1 MALRGLPGV
10 PLCRLLAID
19 DLDEVEPDVPPVVAP
34 PDQPH
39 AALVVVAVQEQ
50 LVAIALPDFAVQGG
64 EEPDLGGVL
73 DHGVDACM
81 VDFEN
86 PLFCYIQVRFY
97 LESSAMPAQSLT
109 QLVAVHY
116 GRVPRAA
123 NVERAAAAVV
133 DGILGRIVAVD
144 ADGVVLPPPVAL
156 RVPDVGLAP
165 AVVVHLHPLRDNP

>member
-1 MALRGLPGV
+1 MALRGLPGVPV

-73 DHGVDACM
+73 DHGVDACK
-81 VDFEN
+81 E
-86 PLFCYIQVRFY
+86 Q
-97 LESSAMPAQSLT
+97 
-109 QLVAVHY
+109 
-116 GRVPRAA
+116 
-123 NVERAAAAVV
+123 
-133 DGILGRIVAVD
+133 
-144 ADGVVLPPPVAL
+144 
-156 RVPDVGLAP
+156 
-165 AVVVHLHPLRDNP
+165 

>member
-1 MALRGLPGV
+1 MSLRGLPGV

-73 DHGVDACM
+73 DQVVDACM
-81 VDFEN
+81 VEFEN
-86 PLFCYIQVRFY
+86 PPFVPSEMLSGEFCNAGPITHPTCR
-97 LESSAMPAQSLT
+97 
-109 QLVAVHY
+109 
-116 GRVPRAA
+116 RA
-123 NVERAAAAVV
+123 
-133 DGILGRIVAVD
+133 
-144 ADGVVLPPPVAL
+144 PWTCSPSC
-156 RVPDVGLAP
+156 
-165 AVVVHLHPLRDNP
+165 